1 MKQACERDEVMQA
14 KRRGESSHV
23 KPSRFTIRHPR
34 FTIYCSIQF
43 QGPVQKKKKRFT
55 RDCNECEPKRWL
67 HHVSSRHALKPF
79 VQSRS

>member
-43 QGPVQKKKKRFT
+43 QGPVQKKK
-55 RDCNECEPKRWL
+55 N
-67 HHVSSRHALKPF
+67 ALLVTVTSASQNVGSITF
-79 VQSRS
+79 RLDML